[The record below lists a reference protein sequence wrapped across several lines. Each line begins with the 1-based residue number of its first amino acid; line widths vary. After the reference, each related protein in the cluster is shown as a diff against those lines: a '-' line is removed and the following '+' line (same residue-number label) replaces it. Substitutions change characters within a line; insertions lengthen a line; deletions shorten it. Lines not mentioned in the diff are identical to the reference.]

1 MFSYRH
7 AFHAGNHGDVL
18 KHIVLI
24 NVLQYL
30 TQKDT
35 PLSVVDTH
43 AGVGLYRLDGDFAQT
58 SQESNDGVF
67 KLYPN
72 GVNPKQAPKAQGI
85 ADYMELLARYN
96 PGMADGGKLRIY
108 PGSPFITQELLRP
121 QDKLHLFELHPTDM
135 RSLKGNIE
143 QLNVGKKIQIWHE
156 DSFADSLRLLPP
168 PSRRGLVLCDPSYE
182 LKSDYGQVSNFIAAA
197 LKKFATGVYMVWYPI
212 IPRTEAHD
220 LPRRLKTLAR
230 QSGRNWLNAT
240 LSVKSASMPGIH
252 IPGEKSKRPG
262 MAASGVFIIN
272 PPFALNA
279 SLKDSLP
286 ELAKLLGQDHLAGF
300 KIEAGGAS

>member
-18 KHIVLI
+18 KHITLI
-24 NVLQYL
+24 SVLQYL

-35 PLSVVDTH
+35 PLSVIDTH

-58 SQESNDGVF
+58 SQESQEGVL

-72 GVNPKQAPKAQGI
+72 ALKPKDTPKSQAI
-85 ADYMELLARYN
+85 LDYMDILAGYN

-108 PGSPFITQELLRP
+108 PGSPFIMQELLRP

-135 RSLKGNIE
+135 RALTGNVE

-156 DSFADSLRLLPP
+156 DSFTHSLRLLPP
-168 PSRRGLVLCDPSYE
+168 PSRRGLVFCDPSYE
-182 LKSDYGQVSNFIAAA
+182 LKSDYAQVHQFISAA

-212 IPRTEAHD
+212 IPRQEAHE
-220 LPRRLKTLAR
+220 LPRKLKALAR
-230 QSGRNWLNAT
+230 QAGRSWLNAT
-240 LSVKSASMPGIH
+240 LTVKSASSPGIH

-262 MAASGVFIIN
+262 MTASGLLIIN

-279 SLKDSLP
+279 KLKESLP
-286 ELAKLLGQDHLAGF
+286 ELSQRLGQDHLAGF
-300 KIEAGGAS
+300 KLEVAEAG